1 MESAIIWIIT
11 GLVIVAII
19 FPYFIK
25 FRKQQKL
32 DLQRQKEAEGLG
44 LNKPRGQYPL
54 IDATLC
60 IGCGSC
66 VRACPEEDVLGV
78 VFGKAM
84 VINGVRCVGH
94 GYCEEVCPVGAI
106 KVGLGNIKT
115 RPDIPQLD
123 EFNQTSVTGIYIA
136 GELGGLSL
144 IRNAVEQGQKVI
156 EKIAKDGARSS
167 VDGIYDV
174 IIVGAGPAGISAA
187 LSAIKNELSYLILD
201 QQEPGGTILQYPR
214 RKLIMSQPVQLPL
227 YGWMKKEEF
236 SKEDLLATWQKI
248 ITDYKININSGEKV
262 ETVGIENGSFHILTS
277 KETYTSQQVVLAI
290 GRRGTPRKLGV
301 QGEDLPKVFYQLIDA
316 QSYNGLNLLVVGG
329 GDSAVEAAVG
339 LARQGNNKVTISYR
353 KSTFA
358 RVKKKNEERIN
369 ELIAEKKVRPL
380 FQSDVIEISDKSVRL
395 KINDDTMEIPNDFVF
410 IFIGG
415 EPPFIML
422 KEIGIAMGGEEKLT
436 SAELVSR

>member
-1 MESAIIWIIT
+1 MESAIIWIIM
-11 GLVIVAII
+11 GLVIAAII

-32 DLQRQKEAEGLG
+32 DLERKREAESLG

-54 IDATLC
+54 IDATFC

-94 GYCEEVCPVGAI
+94 GYCEVVCPVGAI

-123 EFNQTSVTGIYIA
+123 EFNQTSVPGIYIA

-144 IRNAVEQGQKVI
+144 IRNAIEQGQKVI
-156 EKIAKDGARSS
+156 EKIAKDGVRST
-167 VDGIYDV
+167 GNGTYDV
-174 IIVGAGPAGISAA
+174 VIVGAGPAGISAA
-187 LSAIKNELSYLILD
+187 LTAIKNRLSYLLID
-201 QQEPGGTILQYPR
+201 QQNPGGTILQYPR
-214 RKLIMSQPVQLPL
+214 RKLVMSQPVQIPL
-227 YGWMKKEEF
+227 YGWMKKEEV
-236 SKEDLLATWQKI
+236 SKEDLLAIWQKI
-248 ITDYKININSGEKV
+248 LIDYKINIKSGEKV
-262 ETVGIENGSFHILTS
+262 EKIGKDNGCYKIITQNG
-277 KETYTSQQVVLAI
+277 TYTACQVVLSM

-301 QGEDLPKVFYQLIDA
+301 IGEDSPKVFYQLIDA
-316 QSYNGLNLLVVGG
+316 QSFTSLNLLVVGG
-329 GDSAVEAAVG
+329 GDSAVEAAIG
-339 LARQGNNKVTISYR
+339 LARQGDNKVTISYR
-353 KSTFA
+353 QGTFA
-358 RVKKKNEERIN
+358 KVKKKNEDRVN
-369 ELIAEKKVRPL
+369 ELIAQKKLRPLFKSELLEIQDKKVRL
-380 FQSDVIEISDKSVRL
+380 RVG
-395 KINDDTMEIPNDFVF
+395 DDIMETPNDYVF

-415 EPPFIML
+415 EPPFNML

-436 SAELVSR
+436 SAELVS